1 VSTCRFGVEYR
12 LRSGGDYAAV
22 FSQRRVIRGE
32 WFWLHFRP
40 GSEACI
46 RLGLLVAKKH
56 ARRAVHRNLI
66 KRIARETFRQ
76 VRSGMPAADVV
87 LRLARPLGG
96 AAVDGEL
103 RRTWA
108 SEIASLMGRLP
119 R

>member
-1 VSTCRFGVEYR
+1 LSTCRFGVEHR
-12 LRSGGDYAAV
+12 LRSGVDYAAV

-40 GSEACI
+40 GSEGSV
-46 RLGLLVAKKH
+46 RLGLQVAKKH

-76 VRSGMPAADVV
+76 IRAGLPAADLV
-87 LRLARPLGG
+87 LRLARPLSG
-96 AAVDGEL
+96 AVDGE
-103 RRTWA
+103 RRRAWA
-108 SEIASLMGRLP
+108 TEIAALMGRLP